1 MIKPTATTCMDMS
14 WVMPNNEHVRG
25 MSNSNLPIT
34 PEAQQAAN
42 VVTRA
47 NMIAKG
53 MEREIP
59 IVWQV
64 TKAITA
70 MVTATPLALIVEP
83 MEG

>member
-1 MIKPTATTCMDMS
+1 MS